1 MRYFI
6 IIADGQQLV
15 GDRSLETD
23 QPERSDL
30 GADLFA
36 ALADAHTPALDAM
49 GRLGKV
55 GLAATHAAGANS
67 YGRGAF
73 ALLGAPAPV
82 VSVVSDALLDA
93 AGSGV
98 PLEPGDAV
106 LRVGFVR
113 VSPDDADGLLIGTES
128 RALTGDRKANGLVS
142 GTNEY
147 AALFDDLAAYW
158 REAGTLTDPFEIVR
172 TSSGG
177 RLLIRRAAHAGDQPS
192 FEGVELIDPATITGE
207 PWIEHLP
214 DGGRK
219 GDAELLCAL
228 ITESRRFLAD
238 HPINAARAEQG
249 LDAINLAWFWD
260 AGTMPA
266 SGFNGLN
273 PSEITAFVD
282 GAADPDLRTRQ
293 PGLCEGL
300 CEGLC
305 ALLGVEPT
313 HGTALNAGADL
324 ADAITASETP
334 IVLVL
339 TRRDAEG
346 IDADIVAPV
355 LARLTGE
362 PIDRVAD
369 ADDAPWRVLVAVS
382 HDPAG
387 ADGVAEG
394 LAPFVLAGGRVRS
407 IVDRRLSE
415 ATESDLIVDPASDL
429 LEYVLKSGL
438 RGVV

>member
-15 GDRSLETD
+15 GDRSLETG
-23 QPERSDL
+23 QSERSGL

-67 YGRGAF
+67 HGRGAF

-147 AALFDDLAAYW
+147 AALFDDLAAHW

-282 GAADPDLRTRQ
+282 GAADPEPCTQR
-293 PGLCEGL
+293 PGL

-305 ALLGVEPT
+305 ALLGVKPT
-313 HGTALNAGADL
+313 QGIAPDAGADL
-324 ADAITASETP
+324 ADAITAAETP

-346 IDADIVAPV
+346 IDANIVAPL
-355 LARLTGE
+355 LARLAGE

-387 ADGVAEG
+387 AEGAAEG
-394 LAPFVLAGGRVRS
+394 LTPFVLAGGRVRS

-415 ATESDLIVDPASDL
+415 AIESDLIVDPASDL